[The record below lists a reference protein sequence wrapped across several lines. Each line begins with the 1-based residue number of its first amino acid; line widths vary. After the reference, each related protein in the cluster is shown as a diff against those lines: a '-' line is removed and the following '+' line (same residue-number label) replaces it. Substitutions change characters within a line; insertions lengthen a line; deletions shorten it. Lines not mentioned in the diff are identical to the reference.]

1 MKKHFV
7 LLLFALTSLTTFG
20 QEPVLTYSGDLFFIP
35 GSMTKDGEAFLVT
48 VNSYSNGSYT
58 IYDGDL
64 KTVKDFKDSA
74 AGQPYQQ
81 RIVTMTRIYDPGS
94 ESGSGSGTITRSDNG
109 DDGWTVT
116 DDQTTDYVTSSS
128 IAGFEMYSDDNSYHT
143 RYIYV
148 SQTLFDDDEEFE
160 YLRTRQT
167 IIPIETKYKDYI
179 KEHSTGTID
188 DPQSSSWGDE
198 TIDAMMRETGAD
210 NFERIWDE
218 TSGRYLYRL
227 YKYEYYGG
235 TYNKGME
242 IVSTD
247 GKVKGAIPDI
257 SFITSAYYFRG
268 RCYVQ
273 GRGNDNSRVLYL
285 LGNKTSDIKEV
296 KREKVPFSVR
306 STGNNLIVKSEGTE
320 GHTVVL
326 TNMGGQVL
334 RHVRLAKGNTILPLQ
349 GLMGGVYNVTLFER
363 STPLSTTK
371 VLVK

>member
-128 IAGFEMYSDDNSYHT
+128 IAGFEMYSDDNSYHS

-160 YLRTRQT
+160 
-167 IIPIETKYKDYI
+167 
-179 KEHSTGTID
+179 
-188 DPQSSSWGDE
+188 
-198 TIDAMMRETGAD
+198 
-210 NFERIWDE
+210 
-218 TSGRYLYRL
+218 
-227 YKYEYYGG
+227 
-235 TYNKGME
+235 
-242 IVSTD
+242 
-247 GKVKGAIPDI
+247 
-257 SFITSAYYFRG
+257 
-268 RCYVQ
+268 
-273 GRGNDNSRVLYL
+273 
-285 LGNKTSDIKEV
+285 
-296 KREKVPFSVR
+296 
-306 STGNNLIVKSEGTE
+306 
-320 GHTVVL
+320 
-326 TNMGGQVL
+326 
-334 RHVRLAKGNTILPLQ
+334 
-349 GLMGGVYNVTLFER
+349 
-363 STPLSTTK
+363 
-371 VLVK
+371 